1 MSTRKSSCLLS
12 LFLLVLLTG
21 VYGLAQQPVGSA
33 SPASAAEVQLL
44 RALLDEVQRLRL
56 SVQHNN
62 ETQINTY
69 RAQAVQARLT
79 LQQAR
84 VDGLTE
90 EIEHLKALIQQASDT
105 SREEAELKEMEELF
119 RQISE
124 PNLRAQRM
132 QELEIQKRSLAR
144 QQDAAR
150 QEADRHRL
158 RLAQLHATH
167 QQEQARRDE
176 LQGQLD
182 ALDRDLAQQLTDNKK
197 TR

>member
-167 QQEQARRDE
+167 QQEQSRRDE